1 VRGYGRGESNTAAVN
16 EKNMACAST
25 IPAFQ
30 EFNWLSGNNRNL
42 AHTTLTAAALA
53 RSTTASTRG
62 NRNWSGRIAMEPR
75 ASSQTVVRVLIA
87 APLRLYRDAL
97 AAALSRRP
105 GVDLAGVVTDPAQA
119 LTIHANAP
127 VDIVVVDVSSAA
139 GIALVGALATALPTA
154 RVLACAVEEG
164 EATVLEC
171 AAAGAAGYVPADAS
185 LEDLVAGVQRLAR
198 GELVCSPR
206 ITASLFRQA
215 SRMPRGSAGTD
226 AERSRR
232 LTLREGQVLTLLRE
246 GHSNKQIAAV
256 LAIAEPTVKNHV
268 HHILDKLA
276 VANRTQAVATLSS
289 GSSTYRSRRAR
300 A

>member
-1 VRGYGRGESNTAAVN
+1 
-16 EKNMACAST
+16 
-25 IPAFQ
+25 
-30 EFNWLSGNNRNL
+30 
-42 AHTTLTAAALA
+42 
-53 RSTTASTRG
+53 
-62 NRNWSGRIAMEPR
+62 MEPR
-75 ASSQTVVRVLIA
+75 AASRTVVRVLIA
-87 APLRLYRDAL
+87 APLRLYRETL
-97 AAALSRRP
+97 AAALSHQP
-105 GVDLAGVVTDPAQA
+105 GVDLAGVVIDAEQA
-119 LTIHANAP
+119 LTMHGNAL
-127 VDIVVVDVSSAA
+127 VDVIVVDVSSAD

-154 RVLACAVEEG
+154 KVLACAVEES
-164 EATVLEC
+164 EATILEC

-185 LEDLVAGVQRLAR
+185 LDDLAAGVHRLAR

-215 SRMPRGSAGTD
+215 GRTPRGGAGAD
-226 AERSRR
+226 ERHARH

-246 GHSNKQIAAV
+246 GRSNKQIAAA

-289 GSSTYRSRRAR
+289 PSSTYRSRRAR